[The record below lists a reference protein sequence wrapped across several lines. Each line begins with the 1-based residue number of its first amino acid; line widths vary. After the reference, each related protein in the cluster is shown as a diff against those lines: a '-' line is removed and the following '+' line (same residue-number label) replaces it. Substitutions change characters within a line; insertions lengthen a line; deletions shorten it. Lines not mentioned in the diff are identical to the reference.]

1 MIQDRTQHVPASNIQ
16 LARTSTMIAAVL
28 FTPAL
33 KVGSSLPASRG
44 AVSRVSALEM
54 AAT

>member
-1 MIQDRTQHVPASNIQ
+1 
-16 LARTSTMIAAVL
+16 MIAAVL

-54 AAT
+54 AATTVRSRHPPNAF